1 MRMKIS
7 TVAANSGCNLETIR
21 YYERIGLMPPP
32 ERTPKGYR
40 EYSEADVEQL
50 RFISRGRG
58 LGFSLQEI
66 RSLLRLAQDPGI
78 SCSEVDQLARKH
90 LDDILVRLKDLQ
102 RMARELERT
111 IDHCGGGQRGE
122 CTILDSLRQP
132 TT

>member
-1 MRMKIS
+1 MKIS

-32 ERTPKGYR
+32 ERTPNGYR
-40 EYSEADVEQL
+40 EYSEADVERL

-66 RSLLRLAQDPGI
+66 RSLLRLAQDPGL

-102 RMARELERT
+102 RMAHELERT

>member
-1 MRMKIS
+1 MKIS

-32 ERTPKGYR
+32 ERTPNGYR

>member
-1 MRMKIS
+1 MKIS

-32 ERTPKGYR
+32 ERTPNGYR

-102 RMARELERT
+102 RMAHELERT

-122 CTILDSLRQP
+122 CTILDSLRQSSR
-132 TT
+132 

>member
-1 MRMKIS
+1 MKIS

-40 EYSEADVEQL
+40 EYSEADVERL

-102 RMARELERT
+102 RMAREIERT

>member
-1 MRMKIS
+1 MKIS

-40 EYSEADVEQL
+40 EYSEADVERL

-66 RSLLRLAQDPGI
+66 LSLLRLAQDPGI

-102 RMARELERT
+102 RMAHELERT

>member
-1 MRMKIS
+1 MKIS

-40 EYSEADVEQL
+40 EYSEADVERL

-58 LGFSLQEI
+58 LGFNLQEI

>member
-1 MRMKIS
+1 MKIS

-21 YYERIGLMPPP
+21 YYERIGLMPLP

>member
-1 MRMKIS
+1 MKIS

-32 ERTPKGYR
+32 ERTPNGYR

-66 RSLLRLAQDPGI
+66 RSLLRLAQDPGL

>member
-1 MRMKIS
+1 MKIS

-40 EYSEADVEQL
+40 EYSEADVERL

-102 RMARELERT
+102 RMAHELERT

-132 TT
+132 MT

>member
-1 MRMKIS
+1 MKIS

-40 EYSEADVEQL
+40 EYSEADVERL

-58 LGFSLQEI
+58 LGFNLQEI
-66 RSLLRLAQDPGI
+66 RSLLRLAQDPDI

-102 RMARELERT
+102 RMARELGRT

>member
-1 MRMKIS
+1 MKIS

-66 RSLLRLAQDPGI
+66 RSLLRLAQDPGL

-102 RMARELERT
+102 RMAHELERT

>member
-1 MRMKIS
+1 MKIS

-66 RSLLRLAQDPGI
+66 RSLLRLAQDPGL

>member
-1 MRMKIS
+1 MKIS

-40 EYSEADVEQL
+40 EYSEADVERL

-90 LDDILVRLKDLQ
+90 LHDILGRLKDLQ
-102 RMARELERT
+102 RMGHELGRT

>member
-1 MRMKIS
+1 MKIS

-40 EYSEADVEQL
+40 EYSEADVERL

-58 LGFSLQEI
+58 LGFNLQEI
-66 RSLLRLAQDPGI
+66 RSLLRLAQDPDI

>member
-1 MRMKIS
+1 MKIS

-32 ERTPKGYR
+32 ERTPNGYR

-66 RSLLRLAQDPGI
+66 RSLLRLAQDPGL

-102 RMARELERT
+102 RMAHELERT

>member
-1 MRMKIS
+1 MKIS
-7 TVAANSGCNLETIR
+7 TVATNSGCNLETIR

-40 EYSEADVEQL
+40 EYSEADVERL

-122 CTILDSLRQP
+122 CTILD
-132 TT
+132 

>member
-7 TVAANSGCNLETIR
+7 TVAVNSGCNLETIR

-32 ERTPKGYR
+32 ERTPNGYR

-102 RMARELERT
+102 RMAHELERT

>member
-1 MRMKIS
+1 MKIS

-32 ERTPKGYR
+32 ERTPNGYR

-58 LGFSLQEI
+58 LGFSLHEI
-66 RSLLRLAQDPGI
+66 RSLLRLAQDPGL

-102 RMARELERT
+102 RMAHELERT

>member
-1 MRMKIS
+1 MKIS
-7 TVAANSGCNLETIR
+7 TVATSSGCNLETIR
-21 YYERIGLMPPP
+21 YYERIGLMPSP

-40 EYSEADVEQL
+40 EYSEADVERL

-66 RSLLRLAQDPGI
+66 RSLLRLAQDPDI

>member
-1 MRMKIS
+1 MKIS

-21 YYERIGLMPPP
+21 YYERIGLMPTP

-40 EYSEADVEQL
+40 EYSEADVERL

-58 LGFSLQEI
+58 LGFNLQEI
-66 RSLLRLAQDPGI
+66 RSLLRLAQDPGL

>member
-1 MRMKIS
+1 MKIS

-40 EYSEADVEQL
+40 EYSEADVERL

-90 LDDILVRLKDLQ
+90 LVDMLVRLKDLQ

>member
-1 MRMKIS
+1 MKIS
-7 TVAANSGCNLETIR
+7 TVATNSGCNLETIR
-21 YYERIGLMPPP
+21 YYERIGLMPTP

-40 EYSEADVEQL
+40 EYSEADVERL

-58 LGFSLQEI
+58 LGFNLQEI
-66 RSLLRLAQDPGI
+66 RSLLRLAQDPDI

-122 CTILDSLRQP
+122 CTILDSLRQSSR
-132 TT
+132 

>member
-1 MRMKIS
+1 MKIS

-32 ERTPKGYR
+32 KRTPKGYR
-40 EYSEADVEQL
+40 EYSEADVERL

>member
-1 MRMKIS
+1 MKIS

>member
-1 MRMKIS
+1 MKIS

-32 ERTPKGYR
+32 ERTPNGYR

-102 RMARELERT
+102 RMAHELERT

>member
-1 MRMKIS
+1 MKIS

-40 EYSEADVEQL
+40 EYSEADVERL

-122 CTILDSLRQP
+122 CTILDSLRQSSR
-132 TT
+132 

>member
-1 MRMKIS
+1 MKIS

-32 ERTPKGYR
+32 ERTPNGYR

-66 RSLLRLAQDPGI
+66 RSLLRLAQAPGI

>member
-1 MRMKIS
+1 MKIS

-40 EYSEADVEQL
+40 EYSEADVERL

-66 RSLLRLAQDPGI
+66 RSLLRLAQDPGL

-102 RMARELERT
+102 RMAHELERT